1 MAANG
6 NEAITLNQLKQFDSF
21 GAENITPE
29 AIGAADA
36 EHVHDASD
44 VTTGTIL
51 PARGGAGQPSLQ
63 STRAE
68 MGLGNTL
75 SALPIANGGTGAAT
89 AAGAF
94 DAIVVPQYPSNEDLL
109 AYLGLS

>member
-51 PARGGAGQPSLQ
+51 PARRHGPAEPAVDAGRDGPGQHAL
-63 STRAE
+63 RAADSQRRDWR
-68 MGLGNTL
+68 GNRRR
-75 SALPIANGGTGAAT
+75 GVRRDRRAA
-89 AAGAF
+89 
-94 DAIVVPQYPSNEDLL
+94 VPVE
-109 AYLGLS
+109 

>member
-1 MAANG
+1 
-6 NEAITLNQLKQFDSF
+6 
-21 GAENITPE
+21 
-29 AIGAADA
+29 
-36 EHVHDASD
+36 
-44 VTTGTIL
+44 
-51 PARGGAGQPSLQ
+51 
-63 STRAE
+63 